1 MISINNT
8 ICIRQVTQITWAQ
21 RGLIIIITSSNR
33 NKIMLL
39 IIDMLI
45 WAMKNLS
52 KKIKISSK
60 KFLTIKM
67 EVLYSINNWPVE
79 QIARQIFLTLR
90 KTGNCPNSCK
100 HTRIRTVQISATYRY
115 KTYLQE
121 ILTMVD
127 WEEEEAGLQRWI
139 RRTRSIWL
147 SLSTQIWHKWW
158 SCPISTSS
166 EEGKM
171 APMQWCRM

>member
-39 IIDMLI
+39 IIEMLI

-100 HTRIRTVQISATYRY
+100 HTRIRTVQISGTYRY

-127 WEEEEAGLQRWI
+127 WEEEEAGPQRWI